1 MADVLRRTVKTGSEK
16 LAESSRPARRA
27 PRVSKSRGKTELTG
41 GANIEGRISPRKVI
55 TEDSKGNRVQ
65 KEVDIKTANALLD
78 IGAIVSLGNGF
89 FLDADLALSA
99 DGVNVEDYKF
109 GEGRIDRLGLGI
121 GKKFDDGQIGIKGT
135 YNPDRKDAT
144 VGIGGSFKFNKGGE
158 VQMQKQM
165 EMFQD
170 GGLNDQGGSKD
181 PVSGNDVPSGSLK
194 EEVRDDIDAKLSPG
208 EFVFPADVVRFIG
221 LEKLMLMRDKA
232 KRGLARMEEM
242 GQMGNSEEATIDDDV
257 PFGMEDLIIVAGSP
271 DNEMS
276 KGGVPSY
283 GRGGMLLGFDGY
295 VPPTTYYNPD
305 TGQEMT
311 STKIGG
317 NFFPPLPKGFIEKP
331 QKVETKPRDVKT
343 ETTRVESEL
352 GSGEVDGGPD
362 RGDKSF
368 GEMSPDEQISYGQ
381 DLTGPFGGVI
391 GGIEKGL
398 GYGIE
403 GMLGPGIA
411 GNIAALGVE
420 TVTGQPVSTNMGIV
434 DQIER
439 NQNRAIDLALS
450 DISAVSPSVAK
461 AARDDYEAKQK
472 ASASYQTAVD
482 YGVSVEVAEQHAD
495 DVSRG
500 NAPPGS
506 VPNAFGGYTTFGK
519 YGFSTDA
526 NKDIIGGKK
535 GKKEMDRLTGL
546 RDKKEKAEKEKA
558 KETVKERKE
567 RKDAALGLA
576 DLEKSIEKAK
586 DLKDLTDELSLSNF
600 ERKGMGTDDTPDV
613 EGVEAVGG
621 KEGSQSDDTGPAG
634 TNDNQDTGGFGGG
647 VEGSKGGFIP
657 KRKKQKKMK
666 RGGLASR

>member
-1 MADVLRRTVKTGSEK
+1 MQQTRT
-16 LAESSRPARRA
+16 A
-27 PRVSKSRGKTELTG
+27 PKVSKFKGKTKLRG
-41 GANIEGRISPRKVI
+41 GANIEGRISPRKII
-55 TEDSKGNRVQ
+55 TQDSEGNQVQ

-78 IGAIVSLGNGF
+78 VGAIVALGNNI

-99 DGVNVEDYKF
+99 DGVSVEDYKF
-109 GEGRIDRLGLGI
+109 GEGRIDEIGLGI

-135 YNPDRKDAT
+135 YRPDRNDAT

-158 VQMQKQM
+158 VQMQRQM

-283 GRGGMLLGFDGY
+283 SRGGQLLGFDGY
-295 VPPTTYYNPD
+295 LPPTTYYNPD
-305 TGQEMT
+305 TGQEMI

-317 NFFPPLPKGFIEKP
+317 KFFPPLPKGFVEKP
-331 QKVETKPRDVKT
+331 KKAEAKPRDVKS
-343 ETTRVESEL
+343 ETAKVDTEL

-362 RGDKSF
+362 KGDKSF

-381 DLTGPFGGVI
+381 DLMGPFGGAISAANKAIGYGADFAFGPSI
-391 GGIEKGL
+391 GGKIGAFSLGALTDTEIDTSLGIAAQIEK
-398 GYGIE
+398 E
-403 GMLGPGIA
+403 
-411 GNIAALGVE
+411 E
-420 TVTGQPVSTNMGIV
+420 
-434 DQIER
+434 
-439 NQNRAIDLALS
+439 NRAIDLALS
-450 DISAVSPSVAK
+450 DKGMVSPSVANK
-461 AARDDYEAKQK
+461 ARKDYEATQK
-472 ASASYQTAVD
+472 AKPSYAISQQL
-482 YGVSVEVAEQHAD
+482 GVAQDLVEQHQD

-506 VPNAFGGYTTFGK
+506 VPNSFGGYSTTTGPQQH
-519 YGFSTDA
+519 STNSNNEVVS
-526 NKDIIGGKK
+526 NKEH
-535 GKKEMDRLTGL
+535 KEEMSRQ
-546 RDKKEKAEKEKA
+546 KEAKEKAAKAKDFKDFMSDYEKA
-558 KETVKERKE
+558 KASGP
-567 RKDAALGLA
+567 DPDMA
-576 DLEKSIEKAK
+576 DV
-586 DLKDLTDELSLSNF
+586 
-600 ERKGMGTDDTPDV
+600 G
-613 EGVEAVGG
+613 GVEAVGG

>member
-1 MADVLRRTVKTGSEK
+1 M
-16 LAESSRPARRA
+16 
-27 PRVSKSRGKTELTG
+27 
-41 GANIEGRISPRKVI
+41 
-55 TEDSKGNRVQ
+55 
-65 KEVDIKTANALLD
+65 
-78 IGAIVSLGNGF
+78 
-89 FLDADLALSA
+89 
-99 DGVNVEDYKF
+99 
-109 GEGRIDRLGLGI
+109 
-121 GKKFDDGQIGIKGT
+121 
-135 YNPDRKDAT
+135 YND
-144 VGIGGSFKFNKGGE
+144 
-158 VQMQKQM
+158 QM

-170 GGLNDQGGSKD
+170 GGLKDQGGSKD

-283 GRGGMLLGFDGY
+283 SRGGQLLGLDGY
-295 VPPTTYYNPD
+295 VAPTTYYNPA
-305 TGQEMT
+305 TGQEMI

-317 NFFPPLPKGFIEKP
+317 KFFPPLPKGFVEKP
-331 QKVETKPRDVKT
+331 KKAETKPRDVKT
-343 ETTRVESEL
+343 ETTRVETEL

-403 GMLGPGIA
+403 GMIGPGIA
-411 GNIAALGVE
+411 GNIAAYGLE
-420 TVTGQPVSTNMGIV
+420 AITGQPVSTNMGIV

-439 NQNRAIDLALS
+439 NQNTAIDLALS
-450 DISAVSPSVAK
+450 DRSMVSPSVANK
-461 AARDDYEAKQK
+461 ARKDYEDAQK
-472 ASASYQTAVD
+472 AKIASYQTAVD

-506 VPNAFGGYTTFGK
+506 VPNAFGGYSVTTGPQK
-519 YGFSTDA
+519 HSVDA
-526 NKDIIGGKK
+526 NGDVVGGKK

-546 RDKKEKAEKEKA
+546 IDKKEKAEKEKA
-558 KETVKERKE
+558 KESDK
-567 RKDAALGLA
+567 A
-576 DLEKSIEKAK
+576 DDK
-586 DLKDLTDELSLSNF
+586 
-600 ERKGMGTDDTPDV
+600 DV
-613 EGVEAVGG
+613 EVGYDPQTEVDPG
-621 KEGSQSDDTGPAG
+621 FDETDQAPQGGTGSQSDDTGPES
-634 TNDNQDTGGFGGG
+634 DTGGIGGG
-647 VEGSKGGFIP
+647 GTTGQSDDTGPDVGAGTFKGGFIS

>member
-1 MADVLRRTVKTGSEK
+1 MADILRRTVGTGSEI
-16 LAESSRPARRA
+16 LDRSSRPTRQA
-27 PRVSKSRGKTELTG
+27 PKVSRSNGKTKLRG

-55 TEDSKGNRVQ
+55 TQDSKGNQVQ
-65 KEVDIKTANALLD
+65 KEVDVKTANALLD

-121 GKKFDDGQIGIKGT
+121 GKKFDDGQIGVKGT
-135 YNPDRKDAT
+135 YNPESRDAT
-144 VGIGGSFKFNKGGE
+144 VGLGGSFKFNKGGE

-257 PFGMEDLIIVAGSP
+257 PFGMEDLIIVSGGP
-271 DNEMS
+271 ENEMS

-283 GRGGMLLGFDGY
+283 SRGGQLLGLDGY
-295 VPPTTYYNPD
+295 VAPTTYYNPA
-305 TGQEMT
+305 TGQEMI

-317 NFFPPLPKGFIEKP
+317 KFFPPLPKGFVEKP
-331 QKVETKPRDVKT
+331 KKAEAKPRDVKS
-343 ETTRVESEL
+343 ETAKVDTEL

-362 RGDKSF
+362 KGDKSF
-368 GEMSPDEQISYGQ
+368 GELSPDEQISYGQ
-381 DLTGPFGGVI
+381 DLMGPFGGAISVANKAI
-391 GGIEKGL
+391 GYGADFALGPSLGGKIGAYGLGALTDTQIDTSLGIAAQIEK
-398 GYGIE
+398 E
-403 GMLGPGIA
+403 
-411 GNIAALGVE
+411 E
-420 TVTGQPVSTNMGIV
+420 
-434 DQIER
+434 
-439 NQNRAIDLALS
+439 NRAIDLALS
-450 DISAVSPSVAK
+450 DISAVSPSVANK
-461 AARDDYEAKQK
+461 ARKDYEAAQK
-472 ASASYQTAVD
+472 TKTASYAVSQQL
-482 YGVSVEVAEQHAD
+482 GVAQDLVEQHQD

-506 VPNAFGGYTTFGK
+506 VPNSFGGYSTTTGPQQH
-519 YGFSTDA
+519 STNSNNEVVS
-526 NKDIIGGKK
+526 NKEH
-535 GKKEMDRLTGL
+535 KEEMSRQ
-546 RDKKEKAEKEKA
+546 KEAKEKAAKAKDFKDFMSDYEKA
-558 KETVKERKE
+558 KASGP
-567 RKDAALGLA
+567 DPDMA
-576 DLEKSIEKAK
+576 D
-586 DLKDLTDELSLSNF
+586 
-600 ERKGMGTDDTPDV
+600 KG
-613 EGVEAVGG
+613 GVEAVGG
-621 KEGSQSDDTGPAG
+621 KEGTQSDDTGPDDDGTGAG
-634 TNDNQDTGGFGGG
+634 SETGVMNIGGLA
-647 VEGSKGGFIP
+647 SKP
-657 KRKKQKKMK
+657 KKKKQKKMK

>member
-99 DGVNVEDYKF
+99 DGVKVEDYKF

-242 GQMGNSEEATIDDDV
+242 GQMGNSDEATIDDDV

-283 GRGGMLLGFDGY
+283 SRGGQLLGLDGY
-295 VPPTTYYNPD
+295 VAPTTYYNPD
-305 TGQEMT
+305 TGQEMI

-317 NFFPPLPKGFIEKP
+317 KFFPPLPTGFVEKP
-331 QKVETKPRDVKT
+331 KKTETKPRDVKS
-343 ETTRVESEL
+343 ETAKVESEL

-362 RGDKSF
+362 RDTVGVSEMTETEQAAF
-368 GEMSPDEQISYGQ
+368 GK
-381 DLTGPFGGVI
+381 DLAGPMGGVI
-391 GGIEKGL
+391 GGVAKGF
-398 GYGIE
+398 
-403 GMLGPGIA
+403 GMLGDFALGPSTLGKGMAFGLGALTDTQIDTSLGIA
-411 GNIAALGVE
+411 KGIDKDLATAKASYAKQQSYSPSELAAQRE
-420 TVTGQPVSTNMGIV
+420 KDMQTVA
-434 DQIER
+434 
-439 NQNRAIDLALS
+439 NRATKDYMDSVGANKEMRDDTVGVMGTIGGIPSALS
-450 DISAVSPSVAK
+450 VDVV
-461 AARDDYEAKQK
+461 DGV
-472 ASASYQTAVD
+472 AVD
-482 YGVSVEVAEQHAD
+482 PAT
-495 DVSRG
+495 G
-500 NAPPGS
+500 N
-506 VPNAFGGYTTFGK
+506 V
-519 YGFSTDA
+519 
-526 NKDIIGGKK
+526 I
-535 GKKEMDRLTGL
+535 
-546 RDKKEKAEKEKA
+546 
-558 KETVKERKE
+558 
-567 RKDAALGLA
+567 
-576 DLEKSIEKAK
+576 
-586 DLKDLTDELSLSNF
+586 
-600 ERKGMGTDDTPDV
+600 
-613 EGVEAVGG
+613 GG
-621 KEGSQSDDTGPAG
+621 KEGADAVAAARAERYGFDEDRASPGALGGKTGPDPDIDDDDETVDATEAPDPDTDDDGTGAG
-634 TNDNQDTGGFGGG
+634 SATGAMNIGGLA
-647 VEGSKGGFIP
+647 SKP
-657 KRKKQKKMK
+657 KKKKQKKMK